1 MNEISAA
8 LGLSQLKKL
17 KYLLKKETKLLII
30 TKNLDL
36 DNLLLPNFSREFYS
50 SFHLFVIKIKHKKYK
65 LLQRKLFNLLRKK
78 LFCTGTLYTSSSTT
92 LFYRKN
98 FKFKKKN

>member
-17 KYLLKKETKLLII
+17 KYFVKERNKIADYYK
-30 TKNLDL
+30 KNLDL

-50 SFHLFVIKIKHKKYK
+50 SFHLFVIKIKHK
-65 LLQRKLFNLLRKK
+65 NIN
-78 LFCTGTLYTSSSTT
+78 C
-92 LFYRKN
+92 
-98 FKFKKKN
+98 FKESFLIY